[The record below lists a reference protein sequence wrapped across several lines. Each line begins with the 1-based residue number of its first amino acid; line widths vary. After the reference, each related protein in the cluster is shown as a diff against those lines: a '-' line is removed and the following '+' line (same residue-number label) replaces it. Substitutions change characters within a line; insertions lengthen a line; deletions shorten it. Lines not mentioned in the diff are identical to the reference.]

1 MNKKTIALAT
11 AGVIAIGSVGVA
23 GANYASQLDTS
34 SALVEQLGGI
44 ARRYKEANG
53 GLDSRINELETQKGN
68 YEERIR
74 ALYQATG
81 QQPPA
86 DLSELTNQDITNLIN
101 GYTSQNVGNAESQTE
116 ARIFRDL
123 SEKLGTTV
131 ANADDVKSYVDSVVQ
146 QSEQAGQTANAEK
159 LEVLRAVYDR
169 IENYNISNEELLNKS
184 SNDIKQDIWSYVNE
198 QTAQAS
204 QTAGN
209 VASEQ
214 ATQEAV
220 SRLAEALRMDTS
232 GDKTYTLD
240 QVVAEASRIRTA
252 YRDAT
257 IQLSDMSASQAT
269 ATADMQETIQALRQQ
284 IQDLGE
290 TPVK

>member
-11 AGVIAIGSVGVA
+11 AGVLVMGTTIV

-34 SALVEQLGGI
+34 TALVEQLGGI

-53 GLDSRINELETQKGN
+53 GLDSRVTELETKVGN
-68 YEERIR
+68 YETRLR

-81 QQPPA
+81 QQPPS
-86 DLSELTNQDITNLIN
+86 DLSNLTDQDITSLIN
-101 GYTSQNVGNAESQTE
+101 NYTSQNVGNAESQTE
-116 ARIFRDL
+116 ARIFSDL
-123 SEKLGTTV
+123 SEKLGTRV
-131 ANADDVKSYVDSVVQ
+131 ANADDVKSYVDSVIQ

-169 IENYNISNEELLNKS
+169 IENYNISDEALLKKT
-184 SNDIKQDIWSYVNE
+184 SNDIKNDIWSYVNK

-204 QTAGN
+204 QTAGS

-220 SRLAEALRMDTS
+220 SRLAVALKMDTS
-232 GDKTYTLD
+232 EGKTYTLD
-240 QVVAEASRIRTA
+240 QVVSEASRIRTA

-257 IQLSDMSASQAT
+257 IELSDMSASQAT

-290 TPVK
+290 EPVK

>member
-11 AGVIAIGSVGVA
+11 AGVLAMGTTIV

-53 GLDSRINELETQKGN
+53 GLDNRITELETQKGN

-74 ALYQATG
+74 ALYEATG

-86 DLSELTNQDITNLIN
+86 DMSQLTNQDITNLIN
-101 GYTSQNVGNAESQTE
+101 GYTRENVGNAESQTE
-116 ARIFRDL
+116 ARIFSDL
-123 SEKLGTTV
+123 SEKLGTRV
-131 ANADDVKSYVDSVVQ
+131 ANADDVKSYVDSIVQ

-169 IENYNISNEELLNKS
+169 IENYNISDSDLLNKS

-204 QTAGN
+204 QTASG

-220 SRLAEALRMDTS
+220 SRLAEALKMNTS
-232 GDKTYTLD
+232 EGKTYTLD

-252 YRDAT
+252 YSKACVD
-257 IQLSDMSASQAT
+257 LSDMSASQST

>member
-11 AGVIAIGSVGVA
+11 AGVLVMGTTIV

-44 ARRYKEANG
+44 ARRYKEANS
-53 GLDSRINELETQKGN
+53 GLDSRVTELETQKGN

-74 ALYQATG
+74 ALYEATG
-81 QQPPA
+81 QQPPTN
-86 DLSELTNQDITNLIN
+86 LSQLTNQDITNLIN

-123 SEKLGTTV
+123 SEKLGTRV
-131 ANADDVKSYVDSVVQ
+131 ANADDVKSYIDSVVQ
-146 QSEQAGQTANAEK
+146 QSEAGANTEK

-169 IENYNISNEELLNKS
+169 IENYNISDSDLLSKS

-198 QTAQAS
+198 QTASAS
-204 QTAGN
+204 QTASG
-209 VASEQ
+209 VGREQ

-220 SRLAEALRMDTS
+220 SRLAVALKMDTS
-232 GDKTYTLD
+232 EGKTYTLD

-252 YRDAT
+252 YSKACVD
-257 IQLSDMSASQAT
+257 LSDMSASHST
-269 ATADMQETIQALRQQ
+269 AIADMQQTIQALRQQ

-290 TPVK
+290 TPCK

>member
-11 AGVIAIGSVGVA
+11 AGVLAMGTTIV

-34 SALVEQLGGI
+34 TALVEQLGGI
-44 ARRYKEANG
+44 ARRYKEANN
-53 GLDSRINELETQKGN
+53 GLDSRVTELETKKGN
-68 YEERIR
+68 YEELLR

-81 QQPPA
+81 QQPPTN
-86 DLSELTNQDITNLIN
+86 LSELTNQDITNLIN

-116 ARIFRDL
+116 ARIFSDL
-123 SEKLGTTV
+123 SEKLGTRV

-204 QTAGN
+204 QTASG
-209 VASEQ
+209 VGREQ

-220 SRLAEALRMDTS
+220 AQLAVALKMDTS
-232 GDKTYTLD
+232 EGKTYTLD

-252 YRDAT
+252 YSKACLD
-257 IQLSDMSASQAT
+257 LSDMSASNAS
-269 ATADMQETIQALRQQ
+269 ATADMEETIRALRQQ

>member
-11 AGVIAIGSVGVA
+11 AGIIAIGSVGVA

-34 SALVEQLGGI
+34 TALVDQLGSI

-53 GLDSRINELETQKGN
+53 GLDNRITELETQKGN

-81 QQPPA
+81 QQPPT
-86 DLSELTNQDITNLIN
+86 DLSKVTNQDITNLIN

-146 QSEQAGQTANAEK
+146 QSEQAGANTEK

-169 IENYNISNEELLNKS
+169 IENYNISDSDLLNKS

-198 QTAQAS
+198 QTASAS
-204 QTAGN
+204 QTASG

-252 YRDAT
+252 YSKSCQD
-257 IQLSDMSASQAT
+257 LSNMSASQAT

-284 IQDLGE
+284 ITDLGE
-290 TPVK
+290 TPCK

>member
-11 AGVIAIGSVGVA
+11 AGIIAIGSVGVA

-34 SALVEQLGGI
+34 TALVDQLGSI

-53 GLDSRINELETQKGN
+53 GLDNRITELETQKGN

-81 QQPPA
+81 QQPPT
-86 DLSELTNQDITNLIN
+86 DLSKVTNQDITNLIN

-131 ANADDVKSYVDSVVQ
+131 ANADDVKSYVDSVIQ

-169 IENYNISNEELLNKS
+169 IENYNISDSDLLNKS

-198 QTAQAS
+198 QTASAS
-204 QTAGN
+204 QTASG

-240 QVVAEASRIRTA
+240 QVVAEASRIRKA
-252 YRDAT
+252 YSKSCQD
-257 IQLSDMSASQAT
+257 LSDMSASQST
-269 ATADMQETIQALRQQ
+269 ATADMQETISALRQQ

-290 TPVK
+290 TPCK

>member
-11 AGVIAIGSVGVA
+11 AGVLVMGTTIV

-34 SALVEQLGGI
+34 TALVEQLGSI

-74 ALYQATG
+74 ALYEATG
-81 QQPPA
+81 QQPPT
-86 DLSELTNQDITNLIN
+86 DLSQLTNQDITNLIN

-131 ANADDVKSYVDSVVQ
+131 ANADDVKSYIDSLVQ
-146 QSEQAGQTANAEK
+146 QSEAGANTEK

-169 IENYNISNEELLNKS
+169 IEKYNISDSDLLSKS

-198 QTAQAS
+198 QTASAS
-204 QTAGN
+204 QTASS

-220 SRLAEALRMDTS
+220 SRLAEALRMNTS
-232 GDKTYTLD
+232 EGKTYTLD

-252 YRDAT
+252 YSKACVD
-257 IQLSDMSASQAT
+257 LSDMSASNST
-269 ATADMQETIQALRQQ
+269 ATSDMEETIHALRQQ

-290 TPVK
+290 TPCK

>member
-11 AGVIAIGSVGVA
+11 AGVLAMGTTIV

-44 ARRYKEANG
+44 ARRYKEANS
-53 GLDSRINELETQKGN
+53 GLDSRVTELETQKGN

-74 ALYQATG
+74 ALYEATG
-81 QQPPA
+81 QQPPTN
-86 DLSELTNQDITNLIN
+86 LSELTNQDITNLIN

-116 ARIFRDL
+116 ARIFSDL

-146 QSEQAGQTANAEK
+146 QSEQAGANTEK

-169 IENYNISNEELLNKS
+169 IENYNISDSDLLSKS

-204 QTAGN
+204 QTASG
-209 VASEQ
+209 VGREQ

-220 SRLAEALRMDTS
+220 SRLAEALKMDTS

-252 YRDAT
+252 YSKACVD
-257 IQLSDMSASQAT
+257 LSDMSASQST
-269 ATADMQETIQALRQQ
+269 ATADMQETIHALRQQ

>member
-1 MNKKTIALAT
+1 MNKKAIALAT
-11 AGVIAIGSVGVA
+11 AGVLVMGTTIV

-44 ARRYKEANG
+44 ARRYKEANN
-53 GLDSRINELETQKGN
+53 GLDSRVTELETQKGN

-74 ALYQATG
+74 ALYEATG
-81 QQPPA
+81 QQPPT
-86 DLSELTNQDITNLIN
+86 DMSQLTNQDITNLIN
-101 GYTSQNVGNAESQTE
+101 GYTRENVGNAESQTE

-146 QSEQAGQTANAEK
+146 QSEAGANTEK

-169 IENYNISNEELLNKS
+169 IENYNISDSDLLSKS

-198 QTAQAS
+198 QTASAS
-204 QTAGN
+204 QTASG
-209 VASEQ
+209 VGREQ

-220 SRLAEALRMDTS
+220 SRLAEALKMNTS
-232 GDKTYTLD
+232 EGKTYTLD

-252 YRDAT
+252 YSKACVD
-257 IQLSDMSASQAT
+257 LSDMSASQST
-269 ATADMQETIQALRQQ
+269 ATADMQETISALRQQ

>member
-11 AGVIAIGSVGVA
+11 AGIIAIGSVGVA

-34 SALVEQLGGI
+34 SALVDQLGSI

-53 GLDSRINELETQKGN
+53 GLDNRITELETQKGN

-74 ALYQATG
+74 ALYEATG
-81 QQPPA
+81 QQPPT
-86 DLSELTNQDITNLIN
+86 DMSQLTNQDITNLIN

-116 ARIFRDL
+116 ARIFSDL
-123 SEKLGTTV
+123 SKKLGTTV
-131 ANADDVKSYVDSVVQ
+131 ANVNDVKSYIDSVVQ
-146 QSEQAGQTANAEK
+146 QGEAGANTEK

-169 IENYNISNEELLNKS
+169 IENYKISDEALLKKTKD
-184 SNDIKQDIWSYVNE
+184 DIKQDIWSYVNK

-204 QTAGN
+204 QTASG

-220 SRLAEALRMDTS
+220 SRLAEALKMDTS
-232 GDKTYTLD
+232 EGKTYTLD

-252 YRDAT
+252 YSKSCQD
-257 IQLSDMSASQAT
+257 LSNMSASQAT
-269 ATADMQETIQALRQQ
+269 ATADMQETIHALRQQ

>member
-11 AGVIAIGSVGVA
+11 AGIIAIGSVGVA

-34 SALVEQLGGI
+34 TALVDQLGSI

-53 GLDSRINELETQKGN
+53 GLDNRITELETQKGN

-81 QQPPA
+81 QQPPT
-86 DLSELTNQDITNLIN
+86 DLSKVTNQDITNLIN
-101 GYTSQNVGNAESQTE
+101 GYTRENVGNAESQTE

-123 SEKLGTTV
+123 SDKLGTTV
-131 ANADDVKSYVDSVVQ
+131 ANADDVKSYIDSLVQ
-146 QSEQAGQTANAEK
+146 QSEAGANTEK

-169 IENYNISNEELLNKS
+169 IENYNISDSDLLSKS

-198 QTAQAS
+198 QTASAS
-204 QTAGN
+204 QTASG

-240 QVVAEASRIRTA
+240 QVVAEASRIRKA
-252 YRDAT
+252 YSKSCQD
-257 IQLSDMSASQAT
+257 LSDMSASQST
-269 ATADMQETIQALRQQ
+269 ATADMQETISALRQQ

>member
-11 AGVIAIGSVGVA
+11 AGVIAMGTTIV

-34 SALVEQLGGI
+34 TALVEQLGGI

-53 GLDSRINELETQKGN
+53 GLDNRITELETQKGN

-74 ALYQATG
+74 ALYEATG
-81 QQPPA
+81 QQPPT
-86 DLSELTNQDITNLIN
+86 DLSQLTNQDITNLIN
-101 GYTSQNVGNAESQTE
+101 GYTSQNVGNAESQTG

-123 SEKLGTTV
+123 REKLGTTV
-131 ANADDVKSYVDSVVQ
+131 ANADDVKSYVDSVIQ

-169 IENYNISNEELLNKS
+169 IENYNISDSDLLNKS

-204 QTAGN
+204 QTASG

-220 SRLAEALRMDTS
+220 SRLAEALKMNTS
-232 GDKTYTLD
+232 EGKTYTLD
-240 QVVAEASRIRTA
+240 QVVSEASRIRTA
-252 YRDAT
+252 YSKACVD
-257 IQLSDMSASQAT
+257 LSDMSASQAT
-269 ATADMQETIQALRQQ
+269 ATSDMQETIQALRQQ

>member
-11 AGVIAIGSVGVA
+11 AGVLVMGTTIV

-44 ARRYKEANG
+44 AKRYKEANG
-53 GLDSRINELETQKGN
+53 GLDNRITELETQKGN

-74 ALYQATG
+74 ALYEATG
-81 QQPPA
+81 QQPPTN
-86 DLSELTNQDITNLIN
+86 LSELTNQDITNLIN

-131 ANADDVKSYVDSVVQ
+131 ANADDVKSYVDSIVQ

-169 IENYNISNEELLNKS
+169 IENYNISNEELLSKT
-184 SNDIKQDIWSYVNE
+184 SNDIKQDIWSYVNK

-252 YRDAT
+252 YSKSCQD
-257 IQLSDMSASQAT
+257 LSDMSASQAT
-269 ATADMQETIQALRQQ
+269 ATADMQETISALRQQ
-284 IQDLGE
+284 ITDLGE
-290 TPVK
+290 TPCK

>member
-1 MNKKTIALAT
+1 MNKKAIALAT
-11 AGVIAIGSVGVA
+11 AGVLVMGTTIV

-44 ARRYKEANG
+44 ARRYKDQNN
-53 GLDSRINELETQKGN
+53 GLDSRITELETQKGN

-74 ALYQATG
+74 ALYEATG
-81 QQPPA
+81 QQPPT

-131 ANADDVKSYVDSVVQ
+131 ANADDVKSYVDSIVQ

-169 IENYNISNEELLNKS
+169 IENYNISDSDLLSKS

-198 QTAQAS
+198 QTASAS
-204 QTAGN
+204 QTASG

-220 SRLAEALRMDTS
+220 SRLAEALKMNTS
-232 GDKTYTLD
+232 EGKTYTLD

-252 YRDAT
+252 YSKACVD
-257 IQLSDMSASQAT
+257 LSDMSASQST
-269 ATADMQETIQALRQQ
+269 ATADMQETIHALRQQ

>member
-11 AGVIAIGSVGVA
+11 AGVIAMGTTIV

-34 SALVEQLGGI
+34 TALVEQLGGI

-53 GLDSRINELETQKGN
+53 GLDNRITELETQKGN

-81 QQPPA
+81 QQPPT
-86 DLSELTNQDITNLIN
+86 DLSKVTNQDITNLIN
-101 GYTSQNVGNAESQTE
+101 GYTRENVGNAESQTE
-116 ARIFRDL
+116 ARVFRDL
-123 SEKLGTTV
+123 SDKLGTTV
-131 ANADDVKSYVDSVVQ
+131 ANADDVKSYIDSLVQ
-146 QSEQAGQTANAEK
+146 QSEAGANTEK

-169 IENYNISNEELLNKS
+169 IENYNISDSDLLSKS

-198 QTAQAS
+198 QTASAS
-204 QTAGN
+204 QTASG

-240 QVVAEASRIRTA
+240 QVVAEASRIRKA
-252 YRDAT
+252 YSKSCQD
-257 IQLSDMSASQAT
+257 LSDMSASQST
-269 ATADMQETIQALRQQ
+269 ATADMQETISALRQQ

-290 TPVK
+290 TPCK

>member
-1 MNKKTIALAT
+1 MNKKAIALAT
-11 AGVIAIGSVGVA
+11 AGVLVMGTTIV

-34 SALVEQLGGI
+34 TALVDQLGGI
-44 ARRYKEANG
+44 ARRYKEANS
-53 GLDSRINELETQKGN
+53 GLDSRVTELETQKGN

-74 ALYQATG
+74 ALYEATG
-81 QQPPA
+81 QQPPT
-86 DLSELTNQDITNLIN
+86 DLSKVTNQDITNLIN

-116 ARIFRDL
+116 ARIFSDL

-131 ANADDVKSYVDSVVQ
+131 ANADDVKSYIDSLVQ
-146 QSEQAGQTANAEK
+146 QSEAGANTEK

-169 IENYNISNEELLNKS
+169 IENYNISDSDLLSKS

-198 QTAQAS
+198 QTASAS
-204 QTAGN
+204 QTASG

-240 QVVAEASRIRTA
+240 QVVAEASRIRKA
-252 YRDAT
+252 YSKACVD
-257 IQLSDMSASQAT
+257 LSDMSASQST

>member
-11 AGVIAIGSVGVA
+11 AGIIAMGTTIV

-34 SALVEQLGGI
+34 TALVDQLGGI
-44 ARRYKEANG
+44 ARRYKEANS
-53 GLDSRINELETQKGN
+53 GLDSRVTELETQKGN

-81 QQPPA
+81 QQPPT
-86 DLSELTNQDITNLIN
+86 DLSRLTNQDITNLIN

-116 ARIFRDL
+116 ARIFSDL
-123 SEKLGTTV
+123 SEKLGTRV
-131 ANADDVKSYVDSVVQ
+131 ANADDVKSYIDSVIQ

-184 SNDIKQDIWSYVNE
+184 SDDIKQDIWSYVSQ
-198 QTAQAS
+198 QTASAS
-204 QTAGN
+204 QTASS

-220 SRLAEALRMDTS
+220 SRLAEALKMDTS

-240 QVVAEASRIRTA
+240 QVVAEASRIRKA
-252 YRDAT
+252 YSNACQD
-257 IQLSDMSASQAT
+257 LSDMSASQST
-269 ATADMQETIQALRQQ
+269 ATADMEETIHALRQQ

-290 TPVK
+290 TPCK

>member
-11 AGVIAIGSVGVA
+11 AGVIAMGTTIV

-44 ARRYKEANG
+44 ARRYKEANS
-53 GLDSRINELETQKGN
+53 GLDSRVTELETQKGN

-81 QQPPA
+81 QQPPTN
-86 DLSELTNQDITNLIN
+86 LSELTNQDITNLIN

-123 SEKLGTTV
+123 SDKLGTTV

-146 QSEQAGQTANAEK
+146 QSEAGANTEK

-169 IENYNISNEELLNKS
+169 IENYNISDSDLLSKS

-198 QTAQAS
+198 QTASAS
-204 QTAGN
+204 QTASG

-220 SRLAEALRMDTS
+220 SRLAEALKMNTS

-252 YRDAT
+252 YSKACVD
-257 IQLSDMSASQAT
+257 LSDMSASNST
-269 ATADMQETIQALRQQ
+269 ATSDMQETIHALRQQ

-290 TPVK
+290 TPCK

>member
-44 ARRYKEANG
+44 ARRYKEANN
-53 GLDSRINELETQKGN
+53 GLDSRVTELETKKGN
-68 YEERIR
+68 YEELLR

-81 QQPPA
+81 QQPPTN
-86 DLSELTNQDITNLIN
+86 LSELTNQDITNLIN

-116 ARIFRDL
+116 ARIFSDL

-159 LEVLRAVYDR
+159 LEILRAVYDR
-169 IENYNISNEELLNKS
+169 IENYNISDSDLLSKT
-184 SNDIKQDIWSYVNE
+184 SNDIKQDIWSYVNK

-220 SRLAEALRMDTS
+220 NKLVVALKMDTS
-232 GDKTYTLD
+232 EGKTYTLD
-240 QVVAEASRIRTA
+240 QVVAEASRIRKA
-252 YRDAT
+252 YSNACQD
-257 IQLSDMSASQAT
+257 LSDMSASNAS
-269 ATADMQETIQALRQQ
+269 ATADMEETISALRQQ

>member
-11 AGVIAIGSVGVA
+11 AGIIAMGTTIV

-34 SALVEQLGGI
+34 TALVEQLGGI
-44 ARRYKEANG
+44 ARRYKEANN
-53 GLDSRINELETQKGN
+53 GLDSRITELETQKGN

-81 QQPPA
+81 QQPPT

-169 IENYNISNEELLNKS
+169 IENYNISDSDLLSKS

-198 QTAQAS
+198 QTASAS
-204 QTAGN
+204 QTASS

-232 GDKTYTLD
+232 EGKTYTLD

-252 YRDAT
+252 YSKACVD
-257 IQLSDMSASQAT
+257 LSDMSASQST
-269 ATADMQETIQALRQQ
+269 ATADMQETIHALRQQ

-290 TPVK
+290 TPCK

>member
-11 AGVIAIGSVGVA
+11 AGVLAMGTTIV

-44 ARRYKEANG
+44 ARRYKEANS
-53 GLDSRINELETQKGN
+53 GLDSRINQLETEKGN

-81 QQPPA
+81 QQPPT

-146 QSEQAGQTANAEK
+146 QSEQAGANTEK

-169 IENYNISNEELLNKS
+169 IENYNISDSDLLSKS

-198 QTAQAS
+198 QTASAS
-204 QTAGN
+204 QTASG

-220 SRLAEALRMDTS
+220 SKLAESLKKKKKKK
-232 GDKTYTLD
+232 KTYTLD

-252 YRDAT
+252 YSKACVD
-257 IQLSDMSASQAT
+257 LSDMSASHST
-269 ATADMQETIQALRQQ
+269 ATEDMQETISALRNQ
-284 IQDLGE
+284 ITELGE
-290 TPVK
+290 KPCK

>member
-11 AGVIAIGSVGVA
+11 AGIIAMGTTIV

-34 SALVEQLGGI
+34 TALVEQLGGI
-44 ARRYKEANG
+44 ARRYKDQNN
-53 GLDSRINELETQKGN
+53 GLDSRITELETQKGN

-74 ALYQATG
+74 ALYEATG
-81 QQPPA
+81 QQPPTN
-86 DLSELTNQDITNLIN
+86 LSELTNQDITNLIN

-131 ANADDVKSYVDSVVQ
+131 ANADDVKSYVDSVIQ

-169 IENYNISNEELLNKS
+169 IENYNISDSDLLSKS

-204 QTAGN
+204 QTASS

-220 SRLAEALRMDTS
+220 SRLAEALKMDTS
-232 GDKTYTLD
+232 EGKTYTLD

-252 YRDAT
+252 YSKACVD
-257 IQLSDMSASQAT
+257 LSDMSASHST
-269 ATADMQETIQALRQQ
+269 ATADMQETIHALRQQ

-290 TPVK
+290 TPCK

>member
-1 MNKKTIALAT
+1 MNKKAIALAT
-11 AGVIAIGSVGVA
+11 AGVLVMGTTIV

-34 SALVEQLGGI
+34 TALVDQLGSI
-44 ARRYKEANG
+44 ARRYKEANS
-53 GLDSRINELETQKGN
+53 GLDSRVTELETQKGN

-86 DLSELTNQDITNLIN
+86 DLSRLTNQDITNLIN

-116 ARIFRDL
+116 ARIFSDL

-146 QSEQAGQTANAEK
+146 QSEQAGANTEK

-169 IENYNISNEELLNKS
+169 IENYNISDSDLLSKS

-198 QTAQAS
+198 QTASAS
-204 QTAGN
+204 QTASS

-220 SRLAEALRMDTS
+220 SRLAEALKMNTS
-232 GDKTYTLD
+232 EGKTYTLD
-240 QVVAEASRIRTA
+240 QVVAEASRIRKA

-257 IQLSDMSASQAT
+257 IELSDMSASHST
-269 ATADMQETIQALRQQ
+269 ATADMQQTIQALRQQ

-290 TPVK
+290 TPCK

>member
-11 AGVIAIGSVGVA
+11 AGVLAMGTTIV

-44 ARRYKEANG
+44 ARRYKEANS
-53 GLDSRINELETQKGN
+53 GLDSRVTELETQKGN

-74 ALYQATG
+74 ALYEATG
-81 QQPPA
+81 QQPPTN
-86 DLSELTNQDITNLIN
+86 LSELTNQDITNLIN

-146 QSEQAGQTANAEK
+146 QSEQAGANTEK

-169 IENYNISNEELLNKS
+169 IENYNISDSDLLSKS

-204 QTAGN
+204 QTASSVGR
-209 VASEQ
+209 EQ

-220 SRLAEALRMDTS
+220 SRLAEALKMDTS

-252 YRDAT
+252 YSKACVD
-257 IQLSDMSASQAT
+257 LSDMSASQST
-269 ATADMQETIQALRQQ
+269 ATADMEETIHALRQQ

>member
-11 AGVIAIGSVGVA
+11 AGVLAMGTTIV

-34 SALVEQLGGI
+34 TALVEQLGGI

-81 QQPPA
+81 QQPPT
-86 DLSELTNQDITNLIN
+86 DMSQLTNQDIANLIN
-101 GYTSQNVGNAESQTE
+101 GYTRENVGNAESQTE
-116 ARIFRDL
+116 ARIFSDL

-131 ANADDVKSYVDSVVQ
+131 ANADDVKSYVDSIVQ

-169 IENYNISNEELLNKS
+169 IENYNISDSDLLSKS
-184 SNDIKQDIWSYVNE
+184 SNDIKNDIWSYVNE
-198 QTAQAS
+198 QTAKAS
-204 QTAGN
+204 QTASG

-220 SRLAEALRMDTS
+220 AKLAKALKMDTS

-252 YRDAT
+252 YSKACVD
-257 IQLSDMSASQAT
+257 LSDMSASNST
-269 ATADMQETIQALRQQ
+269 ATSDMEETISALRQK

-290 TPVK
+290 TPCK

>member
-11 AGVIAIGSVGVA
+11 AGLITLGSVGVA

-34 SALVEQLGGI
+34 TALVDQLGSI

-53 GLDSRINELETQKGN
+53 GLDNRITELETQKGN

-81 QQPPA
+81 QQPPT
-86 DLSELTNQDITNLIN
+86 DLSKVTNQDITNLIN

-116 ARIFRDL
+116 ARIFSDL

-131 ANADDVKSYVDSVVQ
+131 ANADDVKSYIDSLVQ
-146 QSEQAGQTANAEK
+146 QSEAGANTEK

-169 IENYNISNEELLNKS
+169 IENYNISDSDLLSKS

-198 QTAQAS
+198 QTASAS
-204 QTAGN
+204 QTASG

-240 QVVAEASRIRTA
+240 QVVAEASRIRKA
-252 YRDAT
+252 YSKSCQD
-257 IQLSDMSASQAT
+257 LSDMSASQST
-269 ATADMQETIQALRQQ
+269 ATADMQETISALRQQ

-290 TPVK
+290 TPCK

>member
-1 MNKKTIALAT
+1 MNKKAIALAT
-11 AGVIAIGSVGVA
+11 AGVLVMGTTIV

-44 ARRYKEANG
+44 ARRYKEANS
-53 GLDSRINELETQKGN
+53 GLDSRVTELETQKGN

-81 QQPPA
+81 QQPPTN
-86 DLSELTNQDITNLIN
+86 LSELTNQDITNLIN

-116 ARIFRDL
+116 ARIFSDL
-123 SEKLGTTV
+123 SEKLGTRV
-131 ANADDVKSYVDSVVQ
+131 ANADDVKSYIDSVIQ

-169 IENYNISNEELLNKS
+169 IENYNISNEELLSKS
-184 SNDIKQDIWSYVNE
+184 SNDIKNDIWSYVSE

-204 QTAGN
+204 QTASG
-209 VASEQ
+209 VGREQ

-252 YRDAT
+252 YSKACVD
-257 IQLSDMSASQAT
+257 LSDMSASNAS
-269 ATADMQETIQALRQQ
+269 ATADMEETISALRQQ

>member
-11 AGVIAIGSVGVA
+11 AGVIAMGTTIV

-34 SALVEQLGGI
+34 TALVEQLGGI

-81 QQPPA
+81 QQPPT
-86 DLSELTNQDITNLIN
+86 DLSKVTNQDITNLIN

-116 ARIFRDL
+116 ARIFSDL

-131 ANADDVKSYVDSVVQ
+131 ANADDVKSYIDSLVQ
-146 QSEQAGQTANAEK
+146 QSEAGANTEK
-159 LEVLRAVYDR
+159 LEVLRTVYDR
-169 IENYNISNEELLNKS
+169 IEKFNISDEELLSKTKNQI
-184 SNDIKQDIWSYVNE
+184 SNDIWSYVNK

-209 VASEQ
+209 TASEQ
-214 ATQEAV
+214 ATKEAV
-220 SRLAEALRMDTS
+220 SRLAVALKMDTS

-252 YRDAT
+252 YSKSCQD
-257 IQLSDMSASQAT
+257 LSDMSASHST
-269 ATADMQETIQALRQQ
+269 ATEDMQETISALRNQ
-284 IQDLGE
+284 ITELGE
-290 TPVK
+290 KPCK

>member
-11 AGVIAIGSVGVA
+11 AGVLVMGTTIV

-44 ARRYKEANG
+44 ARRYKEANN
-53 GLDSRINELETQKGN
+53 GLDSRVTELETQKGN

-81 QQPPA
+81 QQPPT

-101 GYTSQNVGNAESQTE
+101 GYTRENVGNAESQTE

-146 QSEQAGQTANAEK
+146 QSEAGANTEK

-169 IENYNISNEELLNKS
+169 IEKYNISDSDLLNKS

-198 QTAQAS
+198 QTASAS
-204 QTAGN
+204 QTASG

-252 YRDAT
+252 YSKACVD
-257 IQLSDMSASQAT
+257 LSDMSASQST
-269 ATADMQETIQALRQQ
+269 ATADMQETISALRQQ
-284 IQDLGE
+284 ITELGE
-290 TPVK
+290 TPCK

>member
-11 AGVIAIGSVGVA
+11 AGVLAMGTTIV

-53 GLDSRINELETQKGN
+53 GLDNRITELETQKGN

-74 ALYQATG
+74 ALYEATG

-86 DLSELTNQDITNLIN
+86 DMSQLTNQDITNLIN
-101 GYTSQNVGNAESQTE
+101 GYTRENVGNAESQTE
-116 ARIFRDL
+116 ARIFSDL
-123 SEKLGTTV
+123 SEKLGTRV
-131 ANADDVKSYVDSVVQ
+131 ANADDVKSYVDSIVQ
-146 QSEQAGQTANAEK
+146 QSEAGANTEK

-169 IENYNISNEELLNKS
+169 IENYNISDSDLLSKS

-204 QTAGN
+204 QTASG

-220 SRLAEALRMDTS
+220 SRLAEALKMNTS
-232 GDKTYTLD
+232 EGKTYTLD

-252 YRDAT
+252 YSKACVD
-257 IQLSDMSASQAT
+257 LSDMSASQST

-290 TPVK
+290 TPCK

>member
-11 AGVIAIGSVGVA
+11 AGVLVMGTTIV

-34 SALVEQLGGI
+34 TALVEQLGGI

-53 GLDSRINELETQKGN
+53 GLDSRINQLETEKGN

-74 ALYQATG
+74 ALYEATG
-81 QQPPA
+81 QQPPTN
-86 DLSELTNQDITNLIN
+86 LSELTNQDITNLIN

-131 ANADDVKSYVDSVVQ
+131 ANANDVKSYVDSVVQ

-169 IENYNISNEELLNKS
+169 IENYKISDEALLKKT

-198 QTAQAS
+198 QTASAS
-204 QTAGN
+204 QTASS

-220 SRLAEALRMDTS
+220 SRLAEALKMNTS
-232 GDKTYTLD
+232 EGKTYTLD

-252 YRDAT
+252 YSKACVD
-257 IQLSDMSASQAT
+257 LSDMSASQST

>member
-53 GLDSRINELETQKGN
+53 GLDNRITELETQKGN

-81 QQPPA
+81 QQPPT

-116 ARIFRDL
+116 ARIFSDL
-123 SEKLGTTV
+123 SEKLGTRV

-169 IENYNISNEELLNKS
+169 IENYNISDSDLLSKS

-220 SRLAEALRMDTS
+220 SRLAVALKMDTS
-232 GDKTYTLD
+232 EGKTYTLD

-257 IQLSDMSASQAT
+257 IELSDMSASQAT

-290 TPVK
+290 TPCK

>member
-11 AGVIAIGSVGVA
+11 AGVLAMGTTIV

-44 ARRYKEANG
+44 ARRYKEANS
-53 GLDSRINELETQKGN
+53 GLDSRVTELETQKGN

-81 QQPPA
+81 QQPPTN
-86 DLSELTNQDITNLIN
+86 LSELTNQDITNLIN

-146 QSEQAGQTANAEK
+146 QSEAGANTEK

-169 IENYNISNEELLNKS
+169 IENYNISDSDLLSKS

-198 QTAQAS
+198 QTASAS
-204 QTAGN
+204 QTASG
-209 VASEQ
+209 VGREQ

-220 SRLAEALRMDTS
+220 SRLAEALKMNTS

-252 YRDAT
+252 YSKACVD
-257 IQLSDMSASQAT
+257 LSDMSASNST
-269 ATADMQETIQALRQQ
+269 ATSDMQETIHALRQQ

-290 TPVK
+290 TPCK

>member
-1 MNKKTIALAT
+1 MNKKAIALAT
-11 AGVIAIGSVGVA
+11 AGVLVMGTTIV

-34 SALVEQLGGI
+34 TALVEQLGGI

-53 GLDSRINELETQKGN
+53 GLDSRINQLETEKGN

-74 ALYQATG
+74 ALYEATG
-81 QQPPA
+81 QQPPTN
-86 DLSELTNQDITNLIN
+86 LSELTNQDITNLIN
-101 GYTSQNVGNAESQTE
+101 GYTRENVGNAESQTE
-116 ARIFRDL
+116 ARIFSDL
-123 SEKLGTTV
+123 SEKLGTRV
-131 ANADDVKSYVDSVVQ
+131 ANADDVKSYIDSVVQ
-146 QSEQAGQTANAEK
+146 QSEAGANTEK

-169 IENYNISNEELLNKS
+169 IENYNISDSDLLSKS

-198 QTAQAS
+198 QTASAS
-204 QTAGN
+204 QTASG
-209 VASEQ
+209 VGREQ

-220 SRLAEALRMDTS
+220 SRLAEALKMNTS

-252 YRDAT
+252 YSKACVD
-257 IQLSDMSASQAT
+257 LSDMSASNST
-269 ATADMQETIQALRQQ
+269 ATSDMQETIHALRQQ

-290 TPVK
+290 TPCK

>member
-1 MNKKTIALAT
+1 MNKKSIALAT
-11 AGVIAIGSVGVA
+11 AGIIAIGSVGVA

-44 ARRYKEANG
+44 ARRYKEANS
-53 GLDSRINELETQKGN
+53 GLDSQISELETQKGN

-81 QQPPA
+81 QQPPT

-123 SEKLGTTV
+123 SDKLGTTV

-146 QSEQAGQTANAEK
+146 QSETAGANTEK

-169 IENYNISNEELLNKS
+169 IENYNISDSDLLSKT

-204 QTAGN
+204 QTASS

-252 YRDAT
+252 YSKACVD
-257 IQLSDMSASQAT
+257 LSDMSASNAS
-269 ATADMQETIQALRQQ
+269 ATADMEETIQALRQQ

-290 TPVK
+290 TPCK

>member
-11 AGVIAIGSVGVA
+11 AGVLAMGTTIV

-34 SALVEQLGGI
+34 TALVEQLGGI

-81 QQPPA
+81 QQPPT
-86 DLSELTNQDITNLIN
+86 DMSQLTNQDIANLIN
-101 GYTSQNVGNAESQTE
+101 GYTRENVGNAESQTE
-116 ARIFRDL
+116 ARIFSDL

-131 ANADDVKSYVDSVVQ
+131 ANADDVKSYVDSIVQ

-169 IENYNISNEELLNKS
+169 IENYNISDSDLLSKS
-184 SNDIKQDIWSYVNE
+184 SNDIKNDIWSYVNE

-204 QTAGN
+204 QTASG

-220 SRLAEALRMDTS
+220 SRLAEALKMDTS

-252 YRDAT
+252 YSKACVD
-257 IQLSDMSASQAT
+257 LSDMSASNST
-269 ATADMQETIQALRQQ
+269 ATSDMEETISALRQK

-290 TPVK
+290 TPCK

>member
-11 AGVIAIGSVGVA
+11 AGVLVMGTTIV

-34 SALVEQLGGI
+34 TALVEQLGGI

-53 GLDSRINELETQKGN
+53 GLDSRINQLETQKGN

-81 QQPPA
+81 QQPPTN
-86 DLSELTNQDITNLIN
+86 LSELTNQDITNLIN

-116 ARIFRDL
+116 ARIFSDL

-131 ANADDVKSYVDSVVQ
+131 ANADDVKSYVDSVIQ

-169 IENYNISNEELLNKS
+169 IENYNISDSDLLSKS

-204 QTAGN
+204 QTASG

-220 SRLAEALRMDTS
+220 AQLAEALKMDTS
-232 GDKTYTLD
+232 EGKTYTLD
-240 QVVAEASRIRTA
+240 QVVSEASRIRTA
-252 YRDAT
+252 YSKACLD
-257 IQLSDMSASQAT
+257 LSNMSASQAT

-284 IQDLGE
+284 ITDLGE

>member
-1 MNKKTIALAT
+1 MNKKAIALAT
-11 AGVIAIGSVGVA
+11 AGVLVMGTTIV

-44 ARRYKEANG
+44 ARRYKEANS
-53 GLDSRINELETQKGN
+53 GLDSRVTELETQKGN

-81 QQPPA
+81 QQPPT

-123 SEKLGTTV
+123 SDKLGTTV
-131 ANADDVKSYVDSVVQ
+131 ANADDVKSDIDSVKQ
-146 QSEQAGQTANAEK
+146 QGEAGANTEK

-169 IENYNISNEELLNKS
+169 IENYNISDSDLLSKS

-204 QTAGN
+204 QTASG
-209 VASEQ
+209 VDREQ

-220 SRLAEALRMDTS
+220 SRLAEALKMNTS
-232 GDKTYTLD
+232 EGKTYTLD

-252 YRDAT
+252 YSKACVD
-257 IQLSDMSASQAT
+257 LSDMSASHST
-269 ATADMQETIQALRQQ
+269 ATADMQQTIQALRQQ